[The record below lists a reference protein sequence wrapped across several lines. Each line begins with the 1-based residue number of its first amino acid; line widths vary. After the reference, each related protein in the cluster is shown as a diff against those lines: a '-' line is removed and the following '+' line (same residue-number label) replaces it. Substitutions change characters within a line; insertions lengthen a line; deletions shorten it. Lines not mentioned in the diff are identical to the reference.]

1 MRRPTVK
8 LKWNA
13 GKIGLQKVLAFLLAV
28 CVCISSVGM
37 NVNAEGGQ
45 TDAKKLKGVKISQES
60 AEVKVGETIK
70 MSAEAVTAAATDTS
84 VATATDLDMPDE
96 VVVEWASS
104 NEKAAAVSAK
114 TGNEITVTAM
124 GEGTADITAT
134 IKSKQGTAKTATCK
148 VTVKPAEQ
156 PEQPAVTVKLNK
168 TSMTLE
174 EGQSEALTVT
184 EPKNAKVTWASSNE
198 KIAKVDQSGKVTAVA
213 EGTAKITATPEKGTA
228 GECAVTVR
236 KKASV
241 PVPAVP
247 TIKIVGNN
255 KYSLDIGK
263 SQGLKVEVTPANTKV
278 TWKSSNDKIATVDQ
292 KGNVKAVA
300 AGTATITATPE
311 GGKGVTFTITVNKPA
326 EKPSVVKVKSLS
338 IGKNFSLNKGK
349 TRKLTVTFNP
359 KNTSNKAVEWKSSN
373 KKVATVDQKGNVKA
387 VGKGTATITATSKE
401 NKKVKATCKVTV
413 KIPSTKITTNV
424 GKKTVYVQKGKK
436 TTVQVILNPKDT
448 TDTIKAKASNGNVKV
463 TVKKNVVTIQGKKT
477 GKSTITLTTSSK
489 KTVKVTVQVVKNRV
503 KATKVKLNKT
513 SAELI
518 QGKTLSLKATVNPT
532 KTTDTITCKSSN
544 SKVASVDQ
552 FGKVT
557 AKKAG
562 KATITVTVGGK
573 KATCKITVSKV
584 ILAKKSATIK
594 VKKSFQI
601 KVKESFKKGD
611 AIKSCKS
618 SNKNVATVTNKGKIT
633 GKKAGKATITV
644 TMKSG
649 AKVKFTV
656 TVKR

>member
-1 MRRPTVK
+1 MTE
-8 LKWNA
+8 LKWNP

-70 MSAEAVTAAATDTS
+70 LSAEAVTAAATDTS

-156 PEQPAVTVKLNK
+156 PEQPEQPAVTVKLNK

-184 EPKNAKVTWASSNE
+184 EPKNVKVTWASSNE

-263 SQGLKVEVTPANTKV
+263 SQALKVEVTPANTKV

-311 GGKGVTFTITVNKPA
+311 GGKGVTFTITVNKPV
-326 EKPSVVKVKSLS
+326 EKPSAVKVKSIS
-338 IGKNFSLNKGK
+338 IGKSFNLNKGK
-349 TRKLTVTFNP
+349 TKKLTVTFNP
-359 KNTSNKAVEWKSSN
+359 KNTSSKAVEWKSSN

-436 TTVQVILNPKDT
+436 TTVQAILNPGDT

-518 QGKTLSLKATVNPT
+518 QGKTFSLKATVNPT
-532 KTTDTITCKSSN
+532 KTTDAITWKSSN

-573 KATCKITVSKV
+573 KATCKITVSQV

-611 AIKSCKS
+611 VIKSCKS